1 MEGIGRRGLLGLA
14 QANNVKQLPW
24 IEDHK
29 RGGSIP
35 VFEIG
40 GFINTLEGWNLY
52 VQCRHNGDMGPYNE
66 AKARYDEEQRQKAE
80 SCQRREHDRE
90 KTMR

>member
-1 MEGIGRRGLLGLA
+1 MEGIRRCSLLGMA

-29 RGGSIP
+29 LGKAAP

-40 GFINTLEGWNLY
+40 GFINTLEGWNLFAR
-52 VQCRHNGDMGPYNE
+52 CRASGNMEPYETAKALYDQERRMNE
-66 AKARYDEEQRQKAE
+66 ARLCAE
-80 SCQRREHDRE
+80 ATR
-90 KTMR
+90 